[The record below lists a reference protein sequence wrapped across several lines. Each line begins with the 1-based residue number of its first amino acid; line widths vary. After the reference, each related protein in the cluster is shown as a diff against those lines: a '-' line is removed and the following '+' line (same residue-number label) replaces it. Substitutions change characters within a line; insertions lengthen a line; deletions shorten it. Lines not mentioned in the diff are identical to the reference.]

1 VNSELR
7 NNTFGLRAED
17 RSVVTVK
24 DTTAAANA
32 GSGFIAFSNAAVATV
47 NLDGCVA
54 IGNGFGIN
62 ATNANAF
69 IRFANCTIAGNN
81 TGIASSGGGH
91 TVTFTGSNNNA
102 DTGTATDSIARQ

>member
-1 VNSELR
+1 
-7 NNTFGLRAED
+7 
-17 RSVVTVK
+17 
-24 DTTAAANA
+24 
-32 GSGFIAFSNAAVATV
+32 VATV